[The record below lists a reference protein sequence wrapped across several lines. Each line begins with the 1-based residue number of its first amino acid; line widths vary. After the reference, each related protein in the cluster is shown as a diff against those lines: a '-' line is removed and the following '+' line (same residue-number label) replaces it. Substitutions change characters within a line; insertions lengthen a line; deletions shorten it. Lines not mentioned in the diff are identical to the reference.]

1 MTVISLER
9 QRQAQRAL
17 VLVFLIH
24 GFVAAAIIPRVP
36 DIIANIDVSFAHWGV
51 ISAFGT
57 VGSAAGLF
65 VSNRVLERFGVK
77 SVAAVCFT
85 LVGIGSASFGFVT
98 DATLYFVVNFLVSFS
113 MSVFVI
119 AINSQTVVLQTL
131 SGRVILGRF
140 HAAWSAGAASAAAI
154 SGALAETLP
163 VGIHLLAF
171 AAVGMVAFVLVIP
184 ALLNREE
191 GLLAEANAG
200 SPSVGWRRMPKR
212 VYLLGIG
219 LAVGVFPE
227 AALWDWSS
235 VYGRDALGFDPARAA
250 VPYACFAV
258 AMIAGRILIDYIG
271 KHIHISQQA
280 AIGGVLAAV
289 AMTISN
295 LVGPSLVIDDPA
307 AGIIIVS
314 VLWAFAGLGTAAMTP
329 SFLGAAA
336 IVSGMS
342 AAAALTRMSVMQTT
356 LIFAMKFA
364 MGQSA
369 ETNGIDGAYW
379 FPVVSWVLAAVVA
392 FAVMRLSRR
401 HHADQVSSN

>member
-1 MTVISLER
+1 
-9 QRQAQRAL
+9 
-17 VLVFLIH
+17 
-24 GFVAAAIIPRVP
+24 
-36 DIIANIDVSFAHWGV
+36 
-51 ISAFGT
+51 
-57 VGSAAGLF
+57 
-65 VSNRVLERFGVK
+65 
-77 SVAAVCFT
+77 
-85 LVGIGSASFGFVT
+85 
-98 DATLYFVVNFLVSFS
+98 
-113 MSVFVI
+113 
-119 AINSQTVVLQTL
+119 
-131 SGRVILGRF
+131 
-140 HAAWSAGAASAAAI
+140 
-154 SGALAETLP
+154 
-163 VGIHLLAF
+163 
-171 AAVGMVAFVLVIP
+171 
-184 ALLNREE
+184 
-191 GLLAEANAG
+191 
-200 SPSVGWRRMPKR
+200 MPKR
-212 VYLLGIG
+212 VYLVGVG

-250 VPYACFAV
+250 IPYACFAV

-280 AIGGVLAAV
+280 AIGGVLAAA
-289 AMTISN
+289 AMTVSN
-295 LVGPSLVIDDPA
+295 IVGPSLVTKDPS
-307 AGIIIVS
+307 AGIVVVS
-314 VLWAFAGLGTAAMTP
+314 ALWALAGLGTAAMTP

-379 FPVVSWVLAAVVA
+379 FPVVSWVVAAAVA